1 MGWISLLKTF
11 AYFKKFANQN
21 EKLRV
26 LSEQDIHDV
35 QQALLG
41 MMDDFDALCRRN
53 GLQYFLTGGSALGAV
68 RHRGF
73 IPWDEDIDIIMPR
86 ADFDRL
92 TECVDRELG
101 ERYWVQSLETSDVC
115 DLSYFKMRK
124 KGTKYV
130 EIFENEPERAGLFL
144 DIFPLED
151 MYDNKVLRGLNGV
164 VDEGLFFIAS
174 CVRIFNKRERLSQYV
189 EGSKL
194 EGTIRVK
201 AALGHLLSSR
211 KDPYVWFRRCE
222 RWQSK
227 CQNPDSRYVT
237 VSCGRGHYFGEMYE
251 REKIFP
257 LQEMEFAGRK
267 YFMPK
272 DSDHLLTVLYGPD
285 YMTPSD
291 PDHREMHSVIE
302 LDLGETNNETLKS
315 ENA

>member
-1 MGWISLLKTF
+1 MLKTF

-26 LSEQDIHDV
+26 LTEEDIRAV
-35 QQALLG
+35 QQALLE

-68 RHRGF
+68 RNQGF
-73 IPWDEDIDIIMPR
+73 IPWDEDMDIIMPR
-86 ADFDRL
+86 KDFDRL
-92 TECVDRELG
+92 TACVDREMG
-101 ERYWVQSLETSDVC
+101 DTYWIQSLNTSEVC

-151 MYDNKVLRGLNGV
+151 MYDSALVRTLNGV

-174 CVRIFNKRERLSQYV
+174 CVRIYNKRKRLAQYV
-189 EGSKL
+189 EGSTL
-194 EGTIRVK
+194 EGSIRLK
-201 AALGHLLSSR
+201 IALGRLFSSK
-211 KDPYVWFRRCE
+211 KDPYIWFRRCE
-222 RWQSK
+222 SWQSK
-227 CQNPDSRYVT
+227 CKNPNSKFVT
-237 VSCGRGHYFGEMYE
+237 VSCGRGHYFGETYE
-251 REKIFP
+251 RDKIFP
-257 LQEMEFAGRK
+257 LQEVPFAGRH

-272 DSDHLLTVLYGPD
+272 DSDHLLQTLYGPD
-285 YMTPSD
+285 YMTPAD

-302 LDLGETNNETLKS
+302 LDLGAARDTKERE
-315 ENA
+315 